1 MAVFAVILDSCVLYP
16 MYLRDTL
23 LCAAEAGLYQP
34 HWTEE
39 ILKGAFRNLIKDE
52 RITHQK
58 ADSLEKLLNKA
69 FPEAMIQITP
79 KLIPCMDNHEGD
91 RHVLAAA
98 LIAKAQVIVTDNL
111 KHFPASSLTQFRIE
125 AQSADT
131 FLTSLFD
138 LSPETM
144 VNVLRTQVK
153 GKTKPKLTVLDLL
166 DLLKHQTP
174 TLVQRYQTSNL
185 IN

>member
-1 MAVFAVILDSCVLYP
+1 MTVFAVVLDSCVLYP

-34 HWTEE
+34 YWTEE
-39 ILKGAFRNLIKDE
+39 ILEGAFGNLIKDE
-52 RITHQK
+52 RITPQK
-58 ADSLEKLLNKA
+58 ADSLYKLVNKA
-69 FPEAMIQITP
+69 FPEAMIPVTP

-98 LIAKAQVIVTDNL
+98 LIAKAQVIVSDNL
-111 KHFPASSLTQFRIE
+111 KHFPESSLNQFRVE

-131 FLTSLFD
+131 FLTFLWD

-144 VNVLRTQVK
+144 VDVLRTQVK
-153 GKTKPKLTVLDLL
+153 GKKKPKLTILDLL
-166 DLLKHQTP
+166 DRLKEQTP
-174 TLVQRYQTSNL
+174 TLVQRYQIFNQ
-185 IN
+185 

>member
-1 MAVFAVILDSCVLYP
+1 MAVFAVVLDSCVLYP

-34 HWTEE
+34 HWTSE
-39 ILKGAFRNLIKDE
+39 ILEGAFRNLIIDQ
-52 RITHQK
+52 RITPQK
-58 ADSLEKLLNKA
+58 ADSLQKLLNMA
-69 FPEAMIQITP
+69 FPEAMIPVTP
-79 KLIPCMDNHEGD
+79 QLIPCMDNHQGD

-111 KHFPASSLTQFRIE
+111 KHFPPSSLSQFRVE

-138 LSPETM
+138 LSPPTM
-144 VNVLRTQVK
+144 VNVLKTQVQ
-153 GKTKPKLTVLDLL
+153 GKTKPKLTVLELL
-166 DLLKHQTP
+166 DLLKYQTP
-174 TLVQRYQTSNL
+174 TLVQRYQTTSN
-185 IN
+185 